1 MIVINGGLNRVEH
14 EHEHEHRNA
23 EHEHE
28 ANTEG

>member
-1 MIVINGGLNRVEH
+1 MIVINGGLNRVDYEH
-14 EHEHEHRNA
+14 EHEYRDA

>member
-1 MIVINGGLNRVEH
+1 MIVINGGLNRV